1 VSLAPTG
8 PSYSCASWQEFIIG
22 ADGYANAWRGAQAS
36 CSSVAMGPPT
46 DDLQRIN
53 TVSRLSVRC
62 LYCFRC
68 WGKADLI
75 VILQEAGMTWE
86 TFRSH

>member
-1 VSLAPTG
+1 MSLAPTG

-46 DDLQRIN
+46 DDLQRID
-53 TVSRLSVRC
+53 TVSRLTCVAFTLS
-62 LYCFRC
+62 
-68 WGKADLI
+68 G
-75 VILQEAGMTWE
+75 AGGRLTSSSSC
-86 TFRSH
+86 RRPA